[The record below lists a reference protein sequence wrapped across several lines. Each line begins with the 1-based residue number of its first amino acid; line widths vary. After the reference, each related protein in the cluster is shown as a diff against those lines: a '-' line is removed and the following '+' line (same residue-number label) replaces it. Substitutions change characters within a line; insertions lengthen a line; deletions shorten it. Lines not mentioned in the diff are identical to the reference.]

1 MHFRSF
7 REDLHRC
14 LEREAKLFKSV
25 NLVTPLHDTL
35 LLHGVLKGL
44 KRFPAEEYALP
55 FFKEEGFVRKHCPS
69 CGDYYWT
76 QNPAQE
82 NCGESTSDGC
92 ACYTFLKKPP
102 TRTCYSLAEMRET
115 FLSFFEKNNHKRV
128 EHYPVVARWRSDIYL
143 THASIIDFQPYV
155 TDGIAPPP
163 ANPLVIAQ
171 PCIRLVDIANTGPT
185 FGRHLTIF
193 EMGGHHAFNYPE
205 KEVYW
210 KDQTVRYNHEFVT
223 DVLGVKSDEVTYKE
237 DVWVGGGNA
246 GPDLECIV
254 GGLEVTTLVFM
265 QYKVVNGEFVK
276 LPIRTVDT
284 GYGIDRFAWLS
295 QGAPSCFHA
304 IYGELLGKIFKMA
317 GLKVDVELLYSVS
330 EQSGLVSVDKTAN
343 RLDARRKVA
352 ELVGWNVDEL
362 DKVLMPIEN
371 AFAVADHTKC
381 LSFMLS
387 EGIVPSNIHEGYLAR
402 LMFRRVY
409 RLLRSL
415 SIDIEQ
421 LYDIM
426 DMQIDLWAEDYPQIK
441 TMHDEIVEMLK
452 VEEEKFKDTLKRG
465 EGMVKRIA
473 ADLKSK
479 KVTSLPEA
487 TLSELYDSHGLPPEI
502 VKEASEAEGV
512 NVEVP
517 EDFYSLIA
525 DRHMQADKHV
535 EEEETKAEASL
546 EAAVSELP
554 PTKQMYYNDAY
565 VKEFD
570 AKVLKAVN
578 GKHVALDRTYFY
590 PEGGGQPSDQG
601 LLLFGDVK
609 AEVVHVQKVGRVI
622 LHEITGPVVPKEGD
636 SVHGVLDWDKRYTLM
651 KAHTATHLV
660 NGAARR
666 VLGEHVWQHGTQKGL
681 ETTRLDIS
689 HYRRLTAEETHKIEK
704 LANQAVLAD
713 LPVTTTWMPRS
724 KAESLY
730 GFRLYQ
736 GGAVPGK
743 EIRVVKTGDWD
754 IEACGGTHLKSTGE
768 IGFLKIVYTERI
780 QDGVERLGYAVGLQ
794 ALKSVQEEE
803 LLLWKVSETLSA
815 SVNKLDK
822 TAERLVKEL
831 KEANSE
837 KRKLIKEL
845 AAKES
850 SIDPEQT
857 AAVAQKI
864 SGVTLVKRDF
874 REEIDVNR
882 MVQTA
887 NEVIKRN
894 TATVTLFYGA
904 DGKNARILVMA
915 GEAAVKKGVNASEIV
930 QTVAPIIGGGGGGK
944 PNFAQGGGT
953 KPEKMEAAINTA
965 EETIKKQIEQ

>member
-1 MHFRSF
+1 M
-7 REDLHRC
+7 EC
-14 LEREAKLFKSV
+14 
-25 NLVTPLHDTL
+25 
-35 LLHGVLKGL
+35 LKGL

-55 FFKEEGFVRKHCPS
+55 FFKEQGFVRKQCPN
-69 CGDYYWT
+69 CGEYYWT
-76 QNPAQE
+76 QNAGQE
-82 NCGESTSDGC
+82 TCGESSSDGC
-92 ACYTFLKKPP
+92 ACYTFLKRPP
-102 TRTCYSLAEMRET
+102 TRTCYSLPEMREA
-115 FLSFFEKNNHKRV
+115 FLSFFEKHGHKRIKP
-128 EHYPVVARWRSDIYL
+128 YPVVARWRSDIYL

-155 TDGIAPPP
+155 TEGIAPPP

-193 EMGGHHAFNYPE
+193 EMGGHHAFNYPD

-246 GPDLECIV
+246 GPDVECIV

-284 GYGIDRFAWLS
+284 GYGLDRFAWLS

-304 IYGELLGKIFKMA
+304 IYGELLGKVFKMA
-317 GLKVDVELLYSVS
+317 GLKVDVELLYSVA

-352 ELVGWNVDEL
+352 ERVGWNVDEL
-362 DKVLMPIEN
+362 DKVLIPVEN
-371 AFAVADHTKC
+371 VFAVADHTKC

-415 SIDIEQ
+415 NMDIEK
-421 LYDIM
+421 LYDIV
-426 DMQIDLWAEDYPQIK
+426 DMQVDLWSGDYPHIK
-441 TMHDEIVEMLK
+441 TMRDEIIEMLK
-452 VEEEKFKDTLKRG
+452 VEEEKFEDTLKRG
-465 EGMVKRIA
+465 EGMIKRIA
-473 ADLKSK
+473 ADLKAK
-479 KVTSLPEA
+479 GTNLLPEA

-502 VKEASEAEGV
+502 VKEAAEAEGV
-512 NVEVP
+512 TVEVP
-517 EDFYSLIA
+517 ENFYALIA
-525 DRHMQADKHV
+525 NRHMQADKPT

-546 EAAVSELP
+546 EAAVADLP
-554 PTKQMYYNDAY
+554 PTEQMYYADAY

-570 AKVLKAVN
+570 AKVLKVVN
-578 GKHVALDRTYFY
+578 GKQVALDRTYFY
-590 PEGGGQPSDQG
+590 PEGGGQPSDEG
-601 LLLFGDVK
+601 FLTFGVK
-609 AEVVHVQKVGRVI
+609 AKVVHVQKVGRVI
-622 LHEITGPVVPKEGD
+622 LHEIEGSVAPKEGEM
-636 SVHGVLDWDKRYTLM
+636 VHGVLDWDKRYTLM

-666 VLGEHVWQHGTQKGL
+666 VLGEHVWQHGTQKGV
-681 ETTRLDIS
+681 ESTRLDIS
-689 HYRRLTAEETHKIEK
+689 HYRRLTADEIHEIER
-704 LANQAVLAD
+704 LANEAVLAD
-713 LPVTTTWMPRS
+713 MPVTTAWMPRS
-724 KAESLY
+724 EAESKY

-743 EIRVVKTGDWD
+743 DIRVVKTGDWD
-754 IEACGGTHLKSTGE
+754 VEACAGTHLKSTGE
-768 IGFLKIVYTERI
+768 IGFLKMVYTERI
-780 QDGVERLGYAVGLQ
+780 QDGVERLGYAVGIY
-794 ALKSVQEEE
+794 ALKAVQEEE
-803 LLLWKVSETLSA
+803 LLLWKISETLSA
-815 SVNKLDK
+815 SLEKLDK
-822 TAERLVKEL
+822 TAEKLVKEL

-850 SIDPEQT
+850 AIGTAET
-857 AAVAQKI
+857 AAVAEEI
-864 SGVTLVKRDF
+864 GGVTLVKRDF
-874 REEIDVNR
+874 HEEIDVDR

-887 NEVIKRN
+887 NEMIKRN
-894 TATVTLFYGA
+894 VAAVTLFYAA
-904 DGKNARILVMA
+904 DEKNARILVMA
-915 GEAAVKKGVNASEIV
+915 GEAAVKKGVNAGIIV
-930 QTVAPIIGGGGGGK
+930 REVAPLIGGGGGGK

-953 KPEKMEAAINTA
+953 KPEKLQEAVKTA
-965 EETIKKQIEQ
+965 EETIKKQLN